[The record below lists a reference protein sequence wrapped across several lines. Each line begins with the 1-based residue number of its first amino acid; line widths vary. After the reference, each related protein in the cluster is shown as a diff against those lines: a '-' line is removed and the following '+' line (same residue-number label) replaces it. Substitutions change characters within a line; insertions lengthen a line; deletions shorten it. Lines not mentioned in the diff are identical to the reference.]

1 LKCLNQVGITWQAV
15 SLVADWR
22 KLVPA
27 LQCHGP
33 HRVLLALNVP
43 LPRQRGA
50 GSRGAKL
57 RALERSE
64 LGDGERLVVSSP
76 RSAAEEEAQ
85 AAREARYAA
94 LTFGL
99 SAFKLSRMET
109 ACLAPLLTS
118 PAQTRRILL
127 LRNEILRRQRSKIQE
142 GGLDGP
148 WCLSIEEATAGLGG
162 VGSRSGSALSAEGL
176 QTGDAPGEG
185 GGALGGGGGGGR
197 RRMCWKRWLW

>member
-1 LKCLNQVGITWQAV
+1 M
-15 SLVADWR
+15 ADWR

-43 LPRQRGA
+43 LPRQCGA

-142 GGLDGP
+142 GGLEGP
-148 WCLSIEEATAGLGG
+148 WYLSIEEATAGLGG
-162 VGSRSGSALSAEGL
+162 GGAGVGSRSGSAVSAGGSP
-176 QTGDAPGEG
+176 TGDAPREG
-185 GGALGGGGGGGR
+185 GGVLGGGR
-197 RRMCWKRWLW
+197 EAE